1 MIALEYASGTS
12 HVHIPQFDKN
22 VPSPVK
28 SHLISIIYFK
38 LAEITNGN
46 EAEKLQIWAKYRQK
60 VTKLSNQ
67 LQATNGLKN
76 PLFLAR

>member
-1 MIALEYASGTS
+1 MLIAYKLWQCDSKLTVITS
-12 HVHIPQFDKN
+12 
-22 VPSPVK
+22 
-28 SHLISIIYFK
+28 SIIYFK

>member
-1 MIALEYASGTS
+1 MLLFYNE
-12 HVHIPQFDKN
+12 V
-22 VPSPVK
+22 
-28 SHLISIIYFK
+28 LSIIYFK